1 MIIKAYLY
9 FFFGFFFQ
17 GGDEILACI
26 YQDRDIIVGSYK
38 DPHPGVRPEAKQSFA
53 ILKHAE
59 SKNGYMYC
67 RFEVPVKRDDSGV
80 DLTNEWTQLYARGGI
95 RGIL

>member
-1 MIIKAYLY
+1 M
-9 FFFGFFFQ
+9 
-17 GGDEILACI
+17 
-26 YQDRDIIVGSYK
+26 
-38 DPHPGVRPEAKQSFA
+38 AKQSFA

-80 DLTNEWTQLYARGGI
+80 DLTNEWTQFYARGGI